1 MIGKDYAEEISITFF
16 MVMSEEKRKEDVDKK
31 NLCRRKA
38 RKQLSWETTIKVRN
52 EDGQNLL
59 WERELYTPLFC

>member
-16 MVMSEEKRKEDVDKK
+16 MVMSEEKRDEDVDKK
-31 NLCRRKA
+31 ISVEE
-38 RKQLSWETTIKVRN
+38 RKQLTWETTIKVRN